1 MNFSLWDIFRFFLS
15 RYRTETVGIFLGML
29 IASISEGVGI
39 MSLVLVVQVML
50 DTDMSE
56 TPAPLRAIFE
66 LFSKAGIRPTF
77 VSLILT
83 VAGLIALKAIL
94 LICAEAYALRVNA
107 RIASDLRLE
116 LVENVVSAN
125 WQFFHS
131 QRLGRLSNALHEE
144 ATQAAGMYLVFCR
157 SASHVASLLIYVL
170 VAAGLSWSLSLAA
183 IVSSL
188 ILLRLM
194 KKFVDMSAKSG
205 SRQMT
210 ANKEM
215 MSIFSEGLIGMKML
229 KVMGVEQNLVSNLK
243 QEVASLMKAYFINGL
258 AKIMTKHAREPFMLV
273 LIAIASVVY
282 VNIKGSFSGV
292 DIGVL
297 VGMIVIFQRA
307 VNAAGHLQQQYQN
320 LVSRRPF
327 FDSLMEVNHSAMN
340 NGEALGS
347 TGESRLIGSIKV
359 EGVSFSYA
367 NDREVLQEINLSLP
381 EGSLTVLVGESGS
394 GKTTLADAICG
405 LYLPSKGAIYIGDQA
420 LDRSNIRSWRRQLGY
435 VEQEPFLFHDSIRNN
450 IFLERNLKSDD
461 LQLDILSKARCDRF
475 IDELP
480 LGIDTIV
487 GERGS
492 RLSGGQKQRIAI
504 ARALAREPRLMVLDE
519 ATNGLDEETEREIL
533 STLMDLKG
541 AVTMLFL
548 THRKRVLEIAD
559 QVVEMKNG
567 RIVKPWG

>member
-1 MNFSLWDIFRFFLS
+1 MNSSLWDIFRFFLF
-15 RYRTETVGIFLGML
+15 RYRTETFGIFLGML

-39 MSLVLVVQVML
+39 MSLVLVVQIML

-56 TPAPLRAIFE
+56 TPAPLRAIFDV
-66 LFSKAGIRPTF
+66 FSMAGMTPTF

-83 VAGLIALKAIL
+83 VAGLIVFKAIL
-94 LICAEAYALRVNA
+94 LICAESYALRVNA

-116 LVENVVSAN
+116 LVENVVSAD
-125 WQFFHS
+125 WQFFTSH
-131 QRLGRLSNALHEE
+131 RLGRLSNALHEE
-144 ATQAAGMYLVFCR
+144 VAQAAGMYLVFCR
-157 SASHVASLLIYVL
+157 SASHVVSLFIYVL

-188 ILLRLM
+188 VLLRLM
-194 KKFVDMSAKSG
+194 KKFVDMSARSG
-205 SRQMT
+205 SQQMG

-229 KVMGVEQNLVSNLK
+229 KVMGVEQKLVSNLK
-243 QEVASLMKAYFINGL
+243 LEVASLMKAYFSNGL
-258 AKIMTKHAREPFMLV
+258 AKIMTKHAREPFMLA
-273 LIAIASVVY
+273 LIAIASIVY
-282 VNIKGSFSGV
+282 VNIKGSLSGV

-297 VGMIVIFQRA
+297 VGMVVIFQRA
-307 VNAAGHLQQQYQN
+307 VNAAGHLQQQYQS

-327 FDSLMEVNHSAMN
+327 YESLMEVNGSAISN
-340 NGEALGS
+340 REALGS
-347 TGESRLIGSIKV
+347 TGESTLIGSIKV
-359 EGVSFSYA
+359 EGVHFSYA
-367 NDREVLQEINLSLP
+367 NAHEALQEINLSLP
-381 EGSLTVLVGESGS
+381 AGSLTVLVGESGS
-394 GKTTLADAICG
+394 GKTTLADTICG
-405 LYLPSKGAIYIGDQA
+405 LYLPNKGTIYIGDEA

-450 IFLERNLKSDD
+450 IFLEGNLESDD
-461 LQLDILSKARCDRF
+461 RRLDILSKARCDRF

-504 ARALAREPRLMVLDE
+504 ARALAREPKLMVLDE

-533 STLMDLKG
+533 NTLMDLKG
-541 AVTMLFL
+541 EVTMLFL
-548 THRKRVLEIAD
+548 THRKLVLEIAD
-559 QVVEMKNG
+559 QVVELKNG
-567 RIVKPWG
+567 KIIKP